1 MFACALITLLPDYNF
16 APPWLTVIVGLIFVW
31 RMIIWWHHAALP
43 TRWLLTLL
51 VVSGSIGVFLSY
63 RQFFGKDPGIA
74 LLILFLSLKLL
85 ELRSVR
91 DALTIIFLCYFLLL
105 THFLD
110 TQTIGLAGLTFV
122 AIVIITAA
130 LASLGRAE
138 GSVKAHVRLSALM
151 LVQAS
156 PFMLVLFL
164 LFPRVQGP
172 LWGLPTDAYSG
183 MTGLSDTMSPGSI
196 GNLSQSGEI
205 AFRVQFES
213 APPPKS
219 ALYWRGP
226 VLRHFDGHTWRAG
239 IQQAGENIPF
249 ATTGD
254 AFRYAVTLE
263 PHNKPWL
270 FALEMPGSLPADAL
284 ITSENQLLSKIPIRN
299 RLRYEVRSYPG
310 LVLGADETPSNL
322 KWHLQL
328 PPGNPRTRALVA
340 EWRQELGS
348 DERIIARMLD
358 HFRQENYY
366 YTLTPPL
373 LGEQSVDD
381 FLFGTRRGFCEH
393 FAAAF
398 VFAMRAAGIPSRIVT
413 GYQGGEMNPIDEY
426 MIVRQ
431 SDAHAW
437 AEAWLEGR
445 GWLRIDPTAA
455 IAPSRIEAGLA
466 SAMAAGEPLPFMVR
480 ADLSWFRS
488 LRFRWEA
495 LSNSWNQWVLG
506 YNPQRQ
512 REVLERIGLREP
524 DWRAMTGIMALLCG
538 ILLLGLTVWAVRKRI
553 RLDPTVRAWNRLSRK
568 LERVGLARKVWEGP
582 ADYPKRIALERP
594 ELSQPVEA
602 IAELYIGLRYG
613 RLTGTESQRR
623 LLGLVADL
631 KIVTSR

>member
-1 MFACALITLLPDYNF
+1 MFACALLTLLPDYRF
-16 APPWLTVIVGLIFVW
+16 APPWLAFVVGLIFLW
-31 RMIIWWHHAALP
+31 RMIVWWRHAALP
-43 TRWLLTLL
+43 PRWLLTLL
-51 VVSGSIGVFLSY
+51 VVAGSIGVFLSY

-91 DALTIIFLCYFLLL
+91 DALTIVFLCYFLLL

-110 TQTIGLAGLTFV
+110 TQTIELAGMTLV
-122 AIVIITAA
+122 AIVVITAA

-138 GSVKAHVRLSALM
+138 GSVRAHVRLSALM
-151 LVQAS
+151 LGQAI
-156 PFMLVLFL
+156 PFMLVFFL

-183 MTGLSDTMSPGSI
+183 MAGLSDSMSPGSI
-196 GNLSQSGEI
+196 GKLSLSGDI
-205 AFRVQFES
+205 AFRVQFEG
-213 APPPKS
+213 AHPPKH

-226 VLRHFDGHTWRAG
+226 VLRHFDGRTWRAG
-239 IQQAGENIPF
+239 IQQTGEQLPLEP
-249 ATTGD
+249 TGE
-254 AFRYAVTLE
+254 AYRYAVTLE
-263 PHNKPWL
+263 PHNKTWL
-270 FALEMPGSLPADAL
+270 FALEMPGSVPANAL
-284 ITSENQLLSKIPIRN
+284 ITSENQLVSKLPIRN
-299 RLRYEVRSYPG
+299 RLRYEVLSHPG
-310 LVLGADETPSNL
+310 LVHGVDETLADL

-328 PPGNPRTRALVA
+328 PAGNLRTRALVA
-340 EWRQELGS
+340 GWRREFDS
-348 DERIIARMLD
+348 DEKIISRMLD
-358 HFRQENYY
+358 HFRRENYY

-373 LGEQSVDD
+373 LGEQSIDD

-393 FAAAF
+393 FSAAF

-413 GYQGGEMNPIDEY
+413 GYQGGEMNPIDGY

-437 AEAWLEGR
+437 AEVWLQGR

-480 ADLSWFRS
+480 ADLSWLRS

-512 REVLERIGLREP
+512 REVLARLGLREP
-524 DWRAMTGIMALLCG
+524 DWRAMTGFMAALSG

-568 LERVGLARKVWEGP
+568 LARDGLARNAWEGP
-582 ADYPKRIALERP
+582 VDYTHRVAQARP
-594 ELSQPVEA
+594 ELANSVEA
-602 IAELYIGLRYG
+602 IAALYIGLRYG
-613 RLTGTESQRR
+613 RLNGKEPQQH
-623 LLGLVADL
+623 LQGLVANL
-631 KIVTSR
+631 KVARP